1 MPRRLASDSVNRTAR
16 SSPTLPPSTRPMLSK
31 ERLPQTEHTSPA
43 LSLMTSQSAHN
54 TAFCKGTVFRLDS
67 GFAPASII
75 PFGCCLQV
83 QP

>member
-1 MPRRLASDSVNRTAR
+1 
-16 SSPTLPPSTRPMLSK
+16 
-31 ERLPQTEHTSPA
+31 
-43 LSLMTSQSAHN
+43 MTSQSAHN